1 MHATANL
8 FGLGKG
14 VYPPGQNPWPAH
26 PNTLSY
32 VVAVFEE
39 DVTEEDRA
47 GVETQEQATAR
58 ITQRYNQAMP
68 NEHSNKAEQL
78 IGRLIGKA
86 NEL

>member
-1 MHATANL
+1 M
-8 FGLGKG
+8 
-14 VYPPGQNPWPAH
+14 V
-26 PNTLSY
+26 
-32 VVAVFEE
+32 VFEE